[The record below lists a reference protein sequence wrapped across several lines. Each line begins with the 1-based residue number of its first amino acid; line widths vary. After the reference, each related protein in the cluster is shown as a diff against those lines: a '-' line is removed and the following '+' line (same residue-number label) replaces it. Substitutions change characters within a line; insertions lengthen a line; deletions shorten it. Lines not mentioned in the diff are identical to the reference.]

1 MPQLSCHSPVGDIT
15 ISEWDGAIVALDW
28 GWASMQEPSPLLQEA
43 KRQLDAYFDGDL
55 RQFDLPL
62 APAGSAFFLR
72 LWERLQAIPYGTVM
86 TYGAL
91 AAEAGSHARAVGMAC
106 ARNPIPILIPC
117 HRVVA
122 RDGRLTGYSG
132 DGGIDT
138 KAFLLRLEGASGIEN
153 PGLPF

>member
-15 ISEWDGAIVALDW
+15 ISEWDGAIRALDW
-28 GWASMQEPSPLLQEA
+28 GWGSLQEPSPVLLEA
-43 KRQLDAYFDGDL
+43 KRQLDAYFDGEL

-62 APAGSAFFLR
+62 APDGSPFFKR
-72 LWERLQAIPYGTVM
+72 LWQRLEAIPYGAVM

-91 AAEAGSHARAVGMAC
+91 AAEMESHARAVGMAC

-122 RDGRLTGYSG
+122 RDGKLTGYSG
-132 DGGIDT
+132 DGGIET
-138 KAFLLRLEGASGIEN
+138 KAFLLRLEGASAPEN
-153 PGLPF
+153 LALPL

>member
-28 GWASMQEPSPLLQEA
+28 GWGSLQEPSPVLLEA

-62 APAGSAFFLR
+62 APAGSPFFIT
-72 LWERLQAIPYGTVM
+72 LWQRLQAIPYGAVM

-91 AAEAGSHARAVGMAC
+91 AAETGSHARAVGMAC
-106 ARNPIPILIPC
+106 ARNPLPILIPC

-132 DGGIDT
+132 DGGIET
-138 KAFLLRLEGASGIEN
+138 KAFLLRLEGISTPEN
-153 PGLPF
+153 LALPL